1 MKPRLGV
8 LSLGCPR
15 NLVDSE
21 VILSRLVNKGYTI
34 ADLAQAQVVLVNTC
48 AFIKE
53 AKEESIEAIL
63 DLIELK
69 KQGRLRKIIIYGCLS
84 QRYKD
89 RLVKDLPQIDA
100 FIGRL
105 NPDKGVERFPLT
117 LKHYAYLKISEGCVN
132 RCSFCIIP
140 KIKGRLKSL
149 PLDSISRKVR
159 EFSKAGISE
168 LNIIGQDITSYG
180 IDLKPSVRLTAI
192 IKNILKE
199 AKRIKWVRL
208 LYLNPD
214 RLDDDLLK
222 LFRDEEK
229 ICKYIDLPV
238 QHINNRLLKLMH
250 RKTSGKDIVSLI
262 NKVRKFIPDVA
273 IRTSLIVG
281 FPGETDK
288 EFAELLMFIKD
299 TKFERL
305 GVFKYSREE
314 GTSAYNLP
322 GQVPERV
329 KEDRFNQV
337 MSCQQDI
344 SRQINGRFI
353 GKALQVLVDESQD
366 EGYLGRTQF
375 DAPEVDGS
383 VYIKSKRTLSPGDF
397 VNIKVTDTLEYDLV
411 GEVDNESCQ

>member
-1 MKPRLGV
+1 VKPRLGV